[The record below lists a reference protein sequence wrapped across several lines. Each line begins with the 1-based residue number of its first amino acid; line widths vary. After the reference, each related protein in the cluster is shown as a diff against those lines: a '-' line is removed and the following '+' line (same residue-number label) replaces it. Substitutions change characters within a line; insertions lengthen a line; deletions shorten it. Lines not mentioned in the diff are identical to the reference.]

1 MAEVKWIK
9 VATDIFDDEKIL
21 LIKGMPKADTL
32 LVIWF
37 ELLCFAGKQNNSGV
51 FLMNNKTPFTYKML
65 ATIFKRNEKIIKDAL
80 NIFSQF
86 GMIEIVDDVITIPN
100 WNKHQTLDSYEKKK
114 ERDKKYQ
121 AERRAVQKSIIAKK
135 SSDESSDKSPD
146 VAISDKEREEEKEE
160 DIIYRER
167 GKINNNNP
175 AREETNPEPSPM
187 AYGEFKNVFL
197 SDDELSKLKKSFP
210 DWPDKI
216 ERLSS
221 YIESTGKSYVS
232 HYATITRWAK
242 EDAAKAKKPVHSRTR
257 FNNYTGDENL
267 SDFEKNEISKRMKT

>member
-1 MAEVKWIK
+1 MADVKWIK

-21 LIKGMPKADTL
+21 LIKSMPKSDTL

-51 FLMNNKTPFTYKML
+51 FLLNNKTPFTYKML
-65 ATIFKRNEKIIKDAL
+65 ATIFKRNEKIVKDAL
-80 NIFSQF
+80 NIFEGF

-135 SSDESSDKSPD
+135 SSDESSDKSSD
-146 VAISDKEREEEKEE
+146 VAISDKEEEKEE

-167 GKINNNNP
+167 GYIYNNIAH
-175 AREETNPEPSPM
+175 AREDTNPESSPT
-187 AYGEFKNVFL
+187 AYGQYKNVFL
-197 SDDELSKLKKSFP
+197 SDEELSKLKASFP
-210 DWPDKI
+210 DWQDKI

-232 HYATITRWAK
+232 HYATITRWAR
-242 EDAAKAKKPVHSRTR
+242 EDDAKARKHTQGKNG
-257 FNNYTGDENL
+257 FKNYSGDENL
-267 SDFEKNEISKRMKT
+267 TDFEKNQIQKRMRAQ